1 MTYIETQKIH
11 KEVTLNELAA
21 IVINGFGGVKQ
32 DLKLLETRLET
43 SLENKIGG
51 LENKIGG
58 LENKIG
64 GLENKMGGLEKKV
77 DMLSEDIEDL
87 ARMTADGFREAK
99 EDTHN
104 SIKYY
109 VENLKDVIVADHGR
123 RIRKI
128 ESKLVIA

>member
-43 SLENKIGG
+43 S